1 MCTMEVEECVRAC
14 VVGVCVCVCNRA
26 LGIPELVYHGTRGA
40 CVSVRE
46 KPCMTAPNLSFSL

>member
-1 MCTMEVEECVRAC
+1 MRVWLVC
-14 VVGVCVCVCNRA
+14 VCVCVCNRA
-26 LGIPELVYHGTRGA
+26 LGIPELMYHGTRGA